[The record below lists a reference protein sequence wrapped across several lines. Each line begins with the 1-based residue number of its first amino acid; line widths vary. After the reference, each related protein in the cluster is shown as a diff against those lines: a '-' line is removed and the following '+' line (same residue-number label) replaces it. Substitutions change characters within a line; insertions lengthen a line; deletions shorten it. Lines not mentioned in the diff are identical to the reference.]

1 MNLAKI
7 YLDSNLISD
16 PSKIEN
22 IKENETKALEILADL
37 KLKGEIEFYTSEK
50 TKREIEKHK
59 NVKKKGILKFYYSF
73 IQNIPEKNIIKSAIF
88 NEIVFN
94 EATFNG
100 RGEDQLFTELK
111 QIFDQ
116 DDAEHIFQAEKNN
129 LDYFLTLDKK
139 TILNRIKQ
147 NTNRFKKLNLKIYIV
162 SPTQLV
168 QELDIKKN

>member
-7 YLDSNLISD
+7 YLDSNLIFD

-22 IKENETKALEILADL
+22 IKENEAEALEILADL
-37 KLKGEIEFYTSEK
+37 KQKEEIEFYTSEK

-59 NVKKKGILKFYYSF
+59 NIKKKGILKFYYSF

-88 NEIVFN
+88 NEIGFN
-94 EATFNG
+94 EVTFNG
-100 RGEDQLFTELK
+100 RVEDQLFTELK

-116 DDAEHIFQAEKNN
+116 NDAEHIFQAEKIN

-147 NTNRFKKLNLKIYIV
+147 NANRFKKLNLKIHIV

>member
-7 YLDSNLISD
+7 YLDSNLIFD

-22 IKENETKALEILADL
+22 IKDDEVEALEKLADL
-37 KLKGEIEFYTSEK
+37 KLNGGIEFYTSEK

-59 NVKKKGILKFYYSF
+59 NVKKKGILEFYYSL

-94 EATFNG
+94 EAIFNE
-100 RGEDQLFTELK
+100 RVEDQFFTELK
-111 QIFDQ
+111 QIFDS

-139 TILNRIKQ
+139 TISNRIEQ
-147 NTNRFKKLNLKIYIV
+147 NTDRFKKLNLKIHIV

>member
-1 MNLAKI
+1 MNLLKI

-16 PSKIEN
+16 PSKTKN
-22 IKENETKALEILADL
+22 FKESEREALK
-37 KLKGEIEFYTSEK
+37 KLKNLERQRKIEFYTSEK
-50 TKREIEKHK
+50 TKKEIEKHE
-59 NVKKKGILKFYYSF
+59 NVNKRKYLKDIYSL
-73 IQNIPEKNIIKSAIF
+73 IQHIPEKNIIKSAIL
-88 NEIVFN
+88 NEIMFN

-100 RGEDQLFTELK
+100 RAEDQLFTELK

-147 NTNRFKKLNLKIYIV
+147 NANRFKKLNLKIHIV